1 MVVLSRLANP
11 IRVSS
16 KVRKLAR
23 SFFSRGN
30 FMITSLQIRP
40 FFFVHSNFSTS
51 PPLNVKIYA
60 TAKEAVQDI
69 PDNAKL
75 LVGGFGLCGI
85 PENLINALSQT
96 GQKGLTCVSNNAGVD
111 DWGLGILLKT
121 RQIKKMISSYVGEN
135 AEFARQ
141 YLSGELELEFTPQG
155 TLAERIR
162 AAGAGIPAFYTPTG
176 YGTLIQE
183 GGSPIKYS
191 KTEKLKI
198 EIESPAKETRVFNGY
213 NYVMEEAIWGDYALI
228 KAWRADKLGNI
239 QFRLTAGNF
248 NNAMCKASK
257 CTIVEVEEIVEPG
270 VIDPIDVHI
279 PSIYC
284 HRLVLGKNYK
294 KPIERPMFASEGPA
308 KASTSAAAKSR
319 DVIAARAALEFR
331 NGMYG

>member
-1 MVVLSRLANP
+1 MVLSRLGNN
-11 IRVSS
+11 SL
-16 KVRKLAR
+16 KH
-23 SFFSRGN
+23 SRHGPL
-30 FMITSLQIRP
+30 FALLHR
-40 FFFVHSNFSTS
+40 FSTS
-51 PPLNVKIYA
+51 PSLNVKIYPN
-60 TAKEAVQDI
+60 AKEAVKDI

-85 PENLINALSQT
+85 PENLINALSET

-121 RQIKKMISSYVGEN
+121 RQIKKMVSSYVGEN

-183 GGSPIKYS
+183 GGAPIKYS
-191 KTEKLKI
+191 KTEKGKV
-198 EIESPAKETRVFNGY
+198 EIASPAKETRAFNGY
-213 NYVMEEAIWGDYALI
+213 NYVMEEAIWGDFALI

-270 VIDPIDVHI
+270 VIEPNNVHI

-284 HRLVLGKNYK
+284 DRLVLGKNYK
-294 KPIERPMFASEGPA
+294 KPIERPMFASNGKPKPSSSPA
-308 KASTSAAAKSR
+308 DRTR
-319 DVIAARAALEFR
+319 DIIAARAALEFR
-331 NGMYG
+331 DGMYGSSLFPRVFFLCATNIR